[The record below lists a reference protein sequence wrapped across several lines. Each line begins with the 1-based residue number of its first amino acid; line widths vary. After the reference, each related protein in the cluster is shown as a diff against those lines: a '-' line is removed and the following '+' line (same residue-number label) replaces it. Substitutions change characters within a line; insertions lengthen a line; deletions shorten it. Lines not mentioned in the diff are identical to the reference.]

1 MISLLI
7 NRIRPEPLTEWR
19 ALRSPFSSTSDL
31 EDTGLS
37 SGMVMARGNN
47 NNSELIDLEISTLT
61 NLLKCCIKAKE
72 YAYSPYS
79 KFRVGAALLTDTG
92 EIIDGC
98 SVDNASY
105 GLSICA
111 ERTALVKAVS
121 MGFRKFPAIAVT
133 ADLDEFV
140 SPCGACRQFIAEFG
154 LECDVYLVKPDL
166 SYKKVCISE
175 LLPMPFTSTDLES
188 VNLQRSSV
196 FEGKFK
202 D

>member
-1 MISLLI
+1 MG
-7 NRIRPEPLTEWR
+7 
-19 ALRSPFSSTSDL
+19 STSGL
-31 EDTGLS
+31 ENS
-37 SGMVMARGNN
+37 SDSEVLFMARGNI
-47 NNSELIDLEISTLT
+47 NNSELLDELEQSTIT

-72 YAYSPYS
+72 YSYSPYS

-98 SVDNASY
+98 NVENASY

-140 SPCGACRQFIAEFG
+140 SPCGACRQFIVEFG
-154 LECDVYLVKPDL
+154 LECDVYLVKSDL

-175 LLPMPFTSTDLES
+175 LLPLPFTSTELES
-188 VNLQRSSV
+188 VNLPRQSL

>member
-1 MISLLI
+1 
-7 NRIRPEPLTEWR
+7 
-19 ALRSPFSSTSDL
+19 
-31 EDTGLS
+31 
-37 SGMVMARGNN
+37 MARGNIN
-47 NNSELIDLEISTLT
+47 DSELIDDLEKSTIT
-61 NLLKCCIKAKE
+61 NLLKCCIKAKDHSH
-72 YAYSPYS
+72 SPYS

-98 SVDNASY
+98 NVENASY

-121 MGFRKFPAIAVT
+121 MGFKKFLAIAVT

-154 LECDVYLVKPDL
+154 LECEVYAVKSDL
-166 SYKKVCISE
+166 SYKKMCISE
-175 LLPMPFTSTDLES
+175 LLPLPFTSAELGS
-188 VNLQRSSV
+188 VNLQRKSL

>member
-1 MISLLI
+1 
-7 NRIRPEPLTEWR
+7 
-19 ALRSPFSSTSDL
+19 
-31 EDTGLS
+31 
-37 SGMVMARGNN
+37 MARGNI
-47 NNSELIDLEISTLT
+47 NNSELIDDLEKSTIT
-61 NLLKCCIKAKE
+61 NLLKSCIKAKE
-72 YAYSPYS
+72 HSYSRYS

-121 MGFRKFPAIAVT
+121 MGFKKFLAIAVT
-133 ADLDEFV
+133 SDSDEFV

-154 LECDVYLVKPDL
+154 LECEVYLVKSDL
-166 SYKKVCISE
+166 SYKKTCISE
-175 LLPMPFTSTDLES
+175 LLPLPFTSAELES
-188 VNLQRSSV
+188 VNLQRRNL